1 MYADDLAALARDL
14 GEVPANA
21 TNNIRAAVE
30 YTARGIKDDWS
41 KTLKGAENIGSFR
54 GVPSTVDYAMGVTGG
69 VLGVL
74 WSAANVR
81 GIEAEIG
88 PNLHRYYGSFAGWFE
103 RGAVD
108 GVPATHA
115 GEKAAKA
122 NEADFERGLSK
133 AIADAITEAI

>member
-21 TNNIRAAVE
+21 TDNIRAAVE

-41 KTLKGAENIGSFR
+41 ETLKGAAGRGSLGF
-54 GVPSTVDYAMGVTGG
+54 VPYTVDYAMGVTGG

-88 PNLHRYYGSFAGWFE
+88 PNLTKKQGPFAGWFE

-122 NEADFERGLSK
+122 NEADFEQGLSK